1 MWWPYVLA
9 GFVGLM
15 ILIIIIRTL
24 TFKAKDFPEM
34 RKKHEFDKV
43 RAIESLSQMIQFKTV
58 SNIDESKVDKKA
70 FKAFRQYLR
79 ERYPK
84 INEVATYSEHEAG
97 VLFHI
102 KGMSDEQPSVLMSHY
117 DVVPVTE
124 GWQEDP
130 FSGRVDEQTI
140 YGRGTLDTKNSLC
153 VIMEAVEYALN
164 QGKTFKNDL
173 YLAFGGDEEIS
184 GPSAPAIRDHLHKQG
199 IKPAFVLDEGGA
211 IISKMFPGVKQK
223 AAVIGISEKGYMDVS
238 LTARSRGGHASSPPK
253 ETALTELAKAVRRLN
268 NHRAF
273 KMKLT
278 APVKALFKTLPPHS
292 KSFGV
297 KMLFA
302 NLWLFMPVVK
312 MMAKKSGGEFA
323 SMFKTTQAFTV
334 ASGSDAYNV
343 LPSEASLGVNY
354 RLRPF
359 ESSDTVLKRI
369 RKIIKNP
376 NIEVKPLKISEAT
389 SVSLIDEQF
398 GILAKAIKQ
407 TWPDVLTTP
416 YLMVATTDSRHYHA
430 ISDHVYKF
438 SPMDVSRDDL
448 RKIHGFDEDIT
459 IDNVINGVNFY
470 LNLIEQL

>member
-1 MWWPYVLA
+1 MWWLYA
-9 GFVGLM
+9 IIGFVVF
-15 ILIIIIRTL
+15 IIAIIIIRTL

-34 RKKHEFDKV
+34 RKKYEFDKV

-58 SNIDESKVDKKA
+58 SNIDDSKVDQKA

-102 KGMSDEQPSVLMSHY
+102 KGLSDEHPSVLMSHY
-117 DVVPVTE
+117 DVVPVSE
-124 GWQEDP
+124 GWKEDP

-164 QGKTFKNDL
+164 QGKTFKHDL
-173 YLAFGGDEEIS
+173 YLAFGGDEEVS
-184 GPSAPAIRDHLHKQG
+184 GPSAPAIRDYLHKQG
-199 IKPAFVLDEGGA
+199 ITPAFVLDEGGA

-253 ETALTELAKAVRRLN
+253 ETAITELAKAVRLLN
-268 NHRAF
+268 NHRSF

-278 APVKALFKTLPPHS
+278 APVKELFKTLPPHS

-297 KMLFA
+297 RMLFA

-312 MMAKKSGGEFA
+312 MMAKTSGGEFA

-343 LPSEASLGVNY
+343 LPSEASIGVNY

-359 ESSDTVLKRI
+359 ETSDTVLKRI

-389 SVSLIDEQF
+389 PVSLIDEQY
-398 GILAKAIKQ
+398 GILSKAIKQ

-416 YLMVATTDSRHYHA
+416 YLMVATTDSRHYHQ

-448 RKIHGFDEDIT
+448 KKIHGFDEDIT
-459 IDNVINGVNFY
+459 IDNVLNGVNFY